1 MSKDKAKK
9 FLNLRPRWYHNIPA
23 SLYFLPKSIGQSLRL
38 LKKLRRGKEIRRHF
52 GISTEIYEAY
62 SDWEMRAYENGSRWT
77 VNGDRM
83 AVVSFREI
91 RAHYLETVIA
101 EAKKMEVSLG
111 RPIRILEVG
120 CGNGTNLMILKS
132 KLSDETVL
140 FGIDVAKERIRLGVE
155 YWGSKLDGVEFRVD
169 SATTLSTFEDE
180 TVDLAFSVHCLEQL
194 PYSVDAVLQSIHRVV
209 SHAAVFVEPVWE
221 YANTSQRMYTLFGDQ
236 LRTLVPSIGSLD
248 FEIIEQRKARLL
260 ANPMNQTGIIVVN
273 KAKKQ
278 L

>member
-1 MSKDKAKK
+1 MSKDNAEK
-9 FLNLRPRWYHNIPA
+9 FLNLKSRWYHNIPT
-23 SLYFLPKSIGQSLRL
+23 SLYFLPKTIAQSRRFW
-38 LKKLRRGKEIRRHF
+38 KKLTLGKEVRRHF

-77 VNGDRM
+77 VNGERM

-101 EAKKMEVSLG
+101 EAKKLEKSLG

-120 CGNGTNLMILKS
+120 CGNGTNLMVLKS
-132 KLSDETVL
+132 ELSDETVL

-155 YWGSKLDGVEFRVD
+155 YWGSKLDGVQLSVD

-180 TVDLAFSVHCLEQL
+180 TVDLVFSVHCLEQL

-209 SHAAVFVEPVWE
+209 SHVAVFVEPVWE

-236 LRTLVPSIGSLD
+236 LRTLVPSIGLLD
-248 FEIIEQRKARLL
+248 FEIVEQKKARIL
-260 ANPMNQTGIIVVN
+260 ANPMNQTGIIVV
-273 KAKKQ
+273 KKTTK
-278 L
+278 

>member
-9 FLNLRPRWYHNIPA
+9 FLDLKPKWYHNIPA
-23 SLYFLPKSIGQSLRL
+23 RLYFLPKSIEQSLRL
-38 LKKLRRGKEIRRHF
+38 FKKLRRGKEIRRHF

-62 SDWEMRAYENGSRWT
+62 SDWEMRAYENDSRWT
-77 VNGDRM
+77 VNGKRM

-91 RAHYLETVIA
+91 RAHYLEAVIA
-101 EAKKMEVSLG
+101 EAKKMEISLG

-120 CGNGTNLMILKS
+120 CGNGTNLMVLKS
-132 KLSDETVL
+132 ELSDETVL

-194 PYSVDAVLQSIHRVV
+194 PYSVDAVLQSIHRVI
-209 SHAAVFVEPVWE
+209 SHGAVFVEPVWE

-236 LRTLVPSIGSLD
+236 LRTLVPNIGSLD
-248 FEIIEQRKARLL
+248 FEIVEQKKARLL
-260 ANPMNQTGIIVVN
+260 ANPMNQTGIIVV
-273 KAKKQ
+273 KKVKK
-278 L
+278 